1 MLRVYNKRQGD
12 QCDRVELSEG
22 RVPVRKAL
30 GGWITSSL
38 RGVTRALG
46 FILSEPP
53 WKFMRR
59 VTRSDKISL
68 DAVFKIKCVER
79 RGAK

>member
-12 QCDRVELSEG
+12 QCDWVE
-22 RVPVRKAL
+22 
-30 GGWITSSL
+30 WITSSL

-53 WKFMRR
+53 WKFVRR

-68 DAVFKIKCVER
+68 DAVFRIKCVER